1 MKKLRPIRSAAKDIS
16 TSMHQP
22 REAQERSTMTTV
34 QFVDTTLRDGNQ
46 SLWDATGLT
55 TEAMLAVAGQIDQV
69 GFKAIDFMAS
79 IHMGV
84 AVRYH
89 KENPWTRIK
98 RVSQAMPNTP
108 LSFGTTGRRFIGF
121 KRSPDSIMVLVYQCM
136 VANGIRRVWLVDAA
150 HEMEV
155 IYKNA
160 RMAKAA
166 GIEDFMVALSYTISP
181 IHTDAYYATRTA
193 EITACSDVDT
203 VYVKDQGG
211 LLTPERVTTLIPA
224 IQANLNGRPL
234 EIHSHCTT
242 GLAPQVYRE
251 AVKLGVDTV
260 HTAIPP
266 LADGTSQPSVFQVIE
281 DVHELGKEPALKDD
295 MLHSISDHLYA
306 LAEKQQRPV
315 GTPQEYNPSYYEHQ
329 VPGGMVTTLK
339 RQLAEAGMEARLPD
353 VLEEIVRVRRDLGY
367 PIMVTPL
374 SQFVGTQ
381 ATMNIASG
389 ERYKMVPDGIIEY
402 VLGYFGKPPAPIA
415 PEVLEKINRLP
426 RTKKLREQG
435 VPSPSIADLKR
446 DLGIPVNTSDEEFLL
461 RYAMKDREVDAMLSA
476 SA

>member
-1 MKKLRPIRSAAKDIS
+1 
-16 TSMHQP
+16 
-22 REAQERSTMTTV
+22 MTTI

-55 TEAMLAVAGQIDQV
+55 TESILAVAGQVDKA
-69 GFKAIDFMAS
+69 GFKAVDFMAS

-89 KENPWTRIK
+89 KENPWKRIK
-98 RVSQAMPNTP
+98 LVSQAMPNTP

-121 KRSPDSIMVLVYQCM
+121 KRSPDCIIALVYQCM
-136 VANGIRRVWLVDAA
+136 AANGIRRVWLVDAA
-150 HEMEV
+150 HEKDV

-160 RMAKAA
+160 RMARAA

-181 IHTDAYYATRTA
+181 VHTDEYYALKTG
-193 EITACSDVDT
+193 EITGCSDVDT
-203 VYVKDQGG
+203 VYLKDQGG
-211 LLTPERVTTLIPA
+211 LLTSERVATLVPA
-224 IQANLNGRPL
+224 IQSNLNGRPL
-234 EIHSHCTT
+234 EIHSHCST

-251 AVKLGVDTV
+251 AIKLGVNTV

-266 LADGTSQPSVFQVIE
+266 LADGTSQPSVFQAID
-281 DVHELGKEPALKDD
+281 DVRELGHEPAVDENVLRP
-295 MLHSISDHLYA
+295 ISESLYA

-315 GTPQEYNPSYYEHQ
+315 GTKQEYNPSYYEHQ

-339 RQLAEAGMEARLPD
+339 RQLAESGMEKRLPE

-389 ERYKMVPDGIIEY
+389 ERYKIVPDGIIEY
-402 VLGYFGKPPAPIA
+402 VLGYFGNPPAPIV
-415 PEVLEKINRLP
+415 PEILSKINKLP
-426 RTKKLREQG
+426 RTRKLREQG
-435 VPSPSIADLKR
+435 LPQLSVAELKQN
-446 DLGIPVNTSDEEFLL
+446 LGLPEGISDEELLL
-461 RYAMKDREVDAMLSA
+461 RYAMPRHEVDAMLEA

>member
-1 MKKLRPIRSAAKDIS
+1 
-16 TSMHQP
+16 
-22 REAQERSTMTTV
+22 MTTI

-55 TEAMLAVAGQIDQV
+55 TEAMLAVAGQIDEA

-89 KENPWTRIK
+89 KENPWKRIK
-98 RVSQAMPNTP
+98 LVSQAMPNTP

-121 KRSPDSIMVLVYQCM
+121 KRSPDCIMTLVYQCM
-136 VANGIRRVWLVDAA
+136 AANGIRRVWLVDAA

-155 IYKNA
+155 IHRNA

-181 IHTDAYYATRTA
+181 IHTDEYYAARA
-193 EITACSDVDT
+193 SEITACSDVDT
-203 VYVKDQGG
+203 VYLKDQGG
-211 LLTPERVTTLIPA
+211 LLTPERVTTLVPA
-224 IQANLNGRPL
+224 IQSNLNGRPL

-242 GLAPQVYRE
+242 GLAPAVYRE
-251 AVKLGVDTV
+251 AIKLGINTV

-266 LADGTSQPSVFQVIE
+266 LADGTSQPSVFQVI
-281 DVHELGKEPALKDD
+281 DDAQGLGHDSAVNEN
-295 MLHSISDHLYA
+295 MLRPISEQLYA

-315 GTPQEYNPSYYEHQ
+315 GTKQEYNPSYYEHQ

-339 RQLAEAGMEARLPD
+339 RQLAEAGMENRLPE

-389 ERYKMVPDGIIEY
+389 GRYKMVPDGIIEY
-402 VLGYFGKPPAPIA
+402 VLGYFGNPPASID
-415 PEVLEKINRLP
+415 PEALEKINKLP
-426 RTKKLREQG
+426 RTRKLREQG
-435 VPSPSIADLKR
+435 FPQPSIADLKGAMG
-446 DLGIPVNTSDEEFLL
+446 LPEGTSDEEFLL
-461 RYAMKDREVDAMLSA
+461 RYAMPRQEVDAMLAA
-476 SA
+476 ST

>member
-1 MKKLRPIRSAAKDIS
+1 
-16 TSMHQP
+16 
-22 REAQERSTMTTV
+22 
-34 QFVDTTLRDGNQ
+34 
-46 SLWDATGLT
+46 
-55 TEAMLAVAGQIDQV
+55 
-69 GFKAIDFMAS
+69 
-79 IHMGV
+79 MG
-84 AVRYH
+84 
-89 KENPWTRIK
+89 
-98 RVSQAMPNTP
+98 
-108 LSFGTTGRRFIGF
+108 
-121 KRSPDSIMVLVYQCM
+121 LVYQCM
-136 VANGIRRVWLVDAA
+136 VANGIRRAWLVDAA
-150 HEMEV
+150 HETEI

-181 IHTDAYYATRTA
+181 VHTDEYYAARTR

-203 VYVKDQGG
+203 VYLKDQGG

-266 LADGTSQPSVFQVIE
+266 LADGTSQPSVFHVMK
-281 DVHELGKEPALKDD
+281 DVRELGYELAIHENALPHISEH
-295 MLHSISDHLYA
+295 LHG
-306 LAEKQQRPV
+306 LAERLQRPV
-315 GTPQEYNPSYYEHQ
+315 GKPQEYNPSYYEHQ

-339 RQLAEAGMEARLPD
+339 RQLAEAGMEERLPE

-381 ATMNIASG
+381 ATMNVASG
-389 ERYKMVPDGIIEY
+389 EPYKMVPDGIIEY
-402 VLGYFGKPPAPIA
+402 VLGYFGKPPAAIDA
-415 PEVLEKINRLP
+415 DVLEKIGRMP

-435 VPSPSIADLKR
+435 FPQPSIEDLKR
-446 DLGIPVNTSDEEFLL
+446 DMGISETTSDEEFLL
-461 RYAMKDREVDAMLSA
+461 RYAMTDQEVDAMLAA